1 MGIKETFTN
10 EEWKNL
16 LELPYAVGLTVIIV
30 SPSGPIGIYHESK
43 ELLQEPS
50 KLAAQSGSSGLVN
63 VLAVEL
69 QTKAKEIMKEQQ
81 NEIKHTSPAA
91 FKDKT
96 LKACGSAASALGKTT
111 AEEASAYKHWVLA
124 LGQKVAEAAKE
135 HGVLVSPE
143 ESAVLQE
150 ISKALGT
157 S

>member
-10 EEWKNL
+10 DEWKNL

-43 ELLQEPS
+43 ELMQEPA

-81 NEIKHTSPAA
+81 NEIKRSPTA

-96 LKACGSAASALGKTT
+96 LKACGSAALALGKTT

-143 ESAVLQE
+143 ENAVLQE
-150 ISKALGT
+150 VSKALGM